1 MTGRAVLN
9 VGSESDSLAGHALHL
24 RFLFA
29 TCAILISDALVYR
42 DGDGP
47 GWKAA

>member
-1 MTGRAVLN
+1 MTRRAVLN
-9 VGSESDSLAGHALHL
+9 MRSESDALASRLM
-24 RFLFA
+24 RFRLLFA
-29 TCAILISDALVYR
+29 NCAILISDALVYR

>member
-1 MTGRAVLN
+1 MTVRAVLN
-9 VGSESDSLAGHALHL
+9 VGSESDSFSWPLMHFRL
-24 RFLFA
+24 LFA

>member
-1 MTGRAVLN
+1 MD
-9 VGSESDSLAGHALHL
+9 SESDALGGSAEFRL
-24 RFLFA
+24 LFA
-29 TCAILISDALVYR
+29 TCGILIFDALVYR

>member
-1 MTGRAVLN
+1 MTRRAVLN
-9 VGSESDSLAGHALHL
+9 MGSESDALAGHSMQFRL
-24 RFLFA
+24 LFA
-29 TCAILISDALVYR
+29 TCVILISDALVYR